1 MQQGQLE
8 KSSNWMED
16 FPLWVWLLE
25 SNLQL
30 SFAKLGKTMQN
41 PPVFG
46 LNISQTMTIIN
57 HLTRKTF
64 LQDWLNS
71 PLQNLTLSWLI
82 NHFPWVFYGLVWG
95 NINKPWILPQEQ
107 RWGNGGYFGFVW
119 KLGTSKCRGLSSFSL
134 FRQAHLTVCLAQL
147 YIKCK
152 IHLRAST
159 SVYMFVDTHGTIGG
173 MTANYLDDYLTT
185 TVPGRP

>member
-8 KSSNWMED
+8 RSSNWMED

-82 NHFPWVFYGLVWG
+82 NHFRWVFYGLVWG

-119 KLGTSKCRGLSSFSL
+119 KLGTSKNLMLIISYYHHCPLPKWPCFGSMKIRMIYPLHIPKRSQSHHPSF
-134 FRQAHLTVCLAQL
+134 
-147 YIKCK
+147 
-152 IHLRAST
+152 
-159 SVYMFVDTHGTIGG
+159 
-173 MTANYLDDYLTT
+173 
-185 TVPGRP
+185 